1 MYGAGNHFLSDDSP
15 QSAENV
21 PPEIRQRI
29 LGRKDCGNLSGLPV
43 SVSFC
48 AICLCAWDYCND
60 NIWHFRAPI
69 SGGFDVEPVLA
80 AGDCYGSGVRE
91 GAKERH
97 STDRIAGFIFPAA
110 YQLWRGNMFRVS
122 QPVKKRER
130 EEIAMSD
137 TASEYTKEELEG
149 LHRISLQMAKVF
161 VEFCKENDLTC
172 YFCGGGCIG
181 AVIKDLFRGTMILI
195 FSCHAKIMKCL

>member
-1 MYGAGNHFLSDDSP
+1 MYCAGNHFLSDDSP

-97 STDRIAGFIFPAA
+97 STDRIAGSIFPAA

-137 TASEYTKEELEG
+137 TASEYTKE
-149 LHRISLQMAKVF
+149 
-161 VEFCKENDLTC
+161 
-172 YFCGGGCIG
+172 
-181 AVIKDLFRGTMILI
+181 
-195 FSCHAKIMKCL
+195 